1 MIHIAKLLSI
11 VVLVGAVVA
20 KGCLSYEAAT
30 VQQKPSAQS
39 IVTTVS
45 VDDFVARVSS
55 APPEIAT
62 DLLIRTA
69 ESKLIKDKQKK
80 INLLQD
86 AFVRSSDVQKKIR
99 MKRWTGLVDTPSGYL
114 SAAYDLK
121 LDELSLKTRVVNAM
135 LNLDS
140 ERAGTLFSE
149 IPRLE
154 VKPLSCSD
162 VLTYDVS
169 AFYETLGRVADKAF
183 TSREKTEGSSIR
195 FIQSYL
201 KDVASPAE
209 LPSTLD
215 MIVNLRLSTSELN
228 LLQPDLISAFKRIQ
242 NDPRSF
248 AVSMTSGRLANSFER
263 LLATFRE
270 LDFPTQQ
277 LMSSFRDYVL
287 AQLSTRQC
295 ADMLVG
301 SQNKNSL
308 NTEFL
313 RINNWFAEP
322 ISEDDLKNVEVT
334 ASRNDTSYWTTSE
347 SKKLLFRVKEL
358 RFGKGEKP
366 VEESEMK
373 TPEWQQKIR
382 QLLNDIG
389 SWNGSGEASEA
400 DFFHQKCSLF
410 EGLFNLAQTDALR
423 VEVMIGFA
431 NYLRSS
437 SIQEQS
443 RIEWLFHAYSFI
455 KRTQTLGVGRAKIMD
470 VFKNSSSQA
479 LQLYSEFDQITS
491 AVLAQYTACRE
502 CV

>member
-1 MIHIAKLLSI
+1 MVHLAKLLI
-11 VVLVGAVVA
+11 VVVLVGAA
-20 KGCLSYEAAT
+20 MANGCASCGAAA
-30 VQQKPSAQS
+30 VQQKPVAQS
-39 IVTTVS
+39 MVTTDN
-45 VDDFVARVSS
+45 VDDFIARVSS

-69 ESKLIKDKQKK
+69 ESKLIKDKRKK
-80 INLLQD
+80 LNLLED

-140 ERAGTLFSE
+140 ERARTLFSQIPNLE
-149 IPRLE
+149 I
-154 VKPLSCSD
+154 KPLSCSD
-162 VLTYDVS
+162 TLTYDVS
-169 AFYETLGRVADKAF
+169 SFYETLGRVADKAF
-183 TSREKTEGSSIR
+183 TNRDKTEGATVR

-201 KDVASPAE
+201 KDVVSPAQ
-209 LPSTLD
+209 LPSAID
-215 MIVNLRLSTSELN
+215 VIVNYRPSTSELN
-228 LLQPDLISAFKRIQ
+228 LLIPDLMSAFKRIH

-277 LMSSFRDYVL
+277 LMGSFRDHL
-287 AQLSTRQC
+287 LSQLSTRQC

-301 SQNKNSL
+301 GQNKNTL
-308 NTEFL
+308 NNEFL
-313 RINNWFAEP
+313 RLNKWFAEP
-322 ISEDDLKNVEVT
+322 ISEEELKKADVG
-334 ASRNDTSYWTTSE
+334 ASANDTSYWSSSD
-347 SKKLLFRVKEL
+347 SKKFLFRVKEL

-366 VEESEMK
+366 VEDSEKK
-373 TPEWQQKIR
+373 TPEWQQRMR

-389 SWNGSGEASEA
+389 SWNGSAEASEA

-410 EGLFNLAQTDALR
+410 DALFNLSQTDALR
-423 VEVMIGFA
+423 VEVMLGFA

-437 SIQEQS
+437 SLQEQS
-443 RIEWLFHAYSFI
+443 RIEWLFHAHSLL
-455 KRTQTLGVGRAKIMD
+455 KRTQTLSVGRAKIMN
-470 VFKNSSSQA
+470 VFKNSSGQA

-491 AVLAQYTACRE
+491 GA
-502 CV
+502 

>member
-1 MIHIAKLLSI
+1 MVHIAKPLSVVVI
-11 VVLVGAVVA
+11 VGTVVA
-20 KGCLSYEAAT
+20 NSCLSCGAAT
-30 VQQKPSAQS
+30 VQQKPSAQN

-62 DLLIRTA
+62 DLLIRIA
-69 ESKLIKDKQKK
+69 ESKLIRDKQKK
-80 INLLQD
+80 INLLPD

-99 MKRWTGLVDTPSGYL
+99 MKRWSGLVDTPSGYL

-140 ERAGTLFSE
+140 ERARTLFSE

-154 VKPLSCSD
+154 ITPLSCSD

-183 TSREKTEGSSIR
+183 TSREKTEGSTVR

-201 KDVASPAE
+201 KDVVSPAE
-209 LPSTLD
+209 LPSAID
-215 MIVNLRLSTSELN
+215 MIVNVRPSTAEWN
-228 LLQPDLISAFKRIQ
+228 LLKPELISTFKRIH

-287 AQLSTRQC
+287 AQLSTGQC
-295 ADMLVG
+295 TDMLVG
-301 SQNKNSL
+301 GQNKNGL
-308 NTEFL
+308 NAEFL
-313 RINNWFAEP
+313 RVNTWFAEP
-322 ISEDDLKNVEVT
+322 ISEDDLKNAKVSAPT
-334 ASRNDTSYWTTSE
+334 NDTSYWSSSD
-347 SKKLLFRVKEL
+347 SKRFLFRVKEL

-366 VEESEMK
+366 IEERETK
-373 TPEWQQKIR
+373 TPEWQQNMR

-389 SWNGSGEASEA
+389 SWNGFGEASEA

-410 EGLFNLAQTDALR
+410 ETLFNLAQTDALR
-423 VEVMIGFA
+423 VEVMLGFA

-437 SIQEQS
+437 SIQEKS

-455 KRTQTLGVGRAKIMD
+455 KRTQSLGAGRTKIMD
-470 VFKNSSSQA
+470 VFRNSSSQA
-479 LQLYSEFDQITS
+479 LQLYSEFDEITS
-491 AVLAQYTACRE
+491 ASIPGAVGRK
-502 CV
+502 